1 MLLTFTASSSLK
13 RSISR
18 SIFPTNVRRL
28 PGGGW
33 RDAPDGKNK
42 CVCQKR
48 QNSSGSD
55 LEIVSPCRVGNG
67 EKHRVAGTRAIYRAD
82 LAQRRTSTRSKSIE
96 GAIYRQL
103 CGIYWHNS
111 QETTA
116 RVNRWPQLSSDCT
129 NRWMPQCRFQDAGGN
144 LRCRDVSTQSDLKI
158 KLWDAGSPR
167 ECQIRVLIG
176 FHYRRVSG
184 GRVMS
189 TFPATDQVLIRKLI
203 CLPDVPAQHSLNS
216 SLIS

>member
-1 MLLTFTASSSLK
+1 MRRKKRKRKFRMLWFKHEPSLTKYTHTHTHTKRKKEKMLLTFTASSSLK

-129 NRWMPQCRFQDAGGN
+129 NR
-144 LRCRDVSTQSDLKI
+144 
-158 KLWDAGSPR
+158 
-167 ECQIRVLIG
+167 
-176 FHYRRVSG
+176 
-184 GRVMS
+184 
-189 TFPATDQVLIRKLI
+189 
-203 CLPDVPAQHSLNS
+203 
-216 SLIS
+216 